1 MEYIGY
7 MGIGALLLAILQHV
21 LYRRDKKLDRK
32 DRELKEAYSGFLN
45 ALSSLRQ
52 NDDLAEADV
61 NMRYWVAR
69 VQLVCSKEVLEWM
82 IELEG
87 SKMKRL
93 TTGLKVDS
101 LIFAMRRDL
110 GISD

>member
-7 MGIGALLLAILQHV
+7 MGIGALLLAILQHT

-45 ALSSLRQ
+45 ALSLLRQ
-52 NDDLAEADV
+52 NDDLTDADV
-61 NMRYWVAR
+61 NMRYWMAR

-82 IELEG
+82 LELEG

-93 TTGLKVDS
+93 TTGFKIDA

-110 GISD
+110 GIAD

>member
-1 MEYIGY
+1 

-32 DRELKEAYSGFLN
+32 DQELKEAYSGFLN
-45 ALSSLRQ
+45 AISSLRQ
-52 NDDLAEADV
+52 NDELSEADV
-61 NMRYWVAR
+61 NLRYWVAR
-69 VQLVCSKEVLEWM
+69 VQLVGSKEVLEWM

-93 TTGLKVDS
+93 TTGMKIET
-101 LIFAMRRDL
+101 LILAMRRDL
-110 GISD
+110 GIAN

>member
-32 DRELKEAYSGFLN
+32 DHELKEAYSGFLN
-45 ALSSLRQ
+45 AISSLRQ
-52 NDDLAEADV
+52 NKELSETDV
-61 NMRYWVAR
+61 NLRYWVAR
-69 VQLVCSKEVLEWM
+69 VQLVGSKEVLDWM

-87 SKMKRL
+87 SKLERL
-93 TTGLKVDS
+93 TTGMKIDT
-101 LIFAMRRDL
+101 LILVMRQDL
-110 GISD
+110 GIAD